1 MGFIAGWGAEGF
13 PSNLVS
19 EAARAYNCGAI
30 AVFDSPCGPVASV
43 VVQVLRSIGLG
54 STVTGLEDAA
64 FVEPDVGALRGSVVT
79 IGAYDGVHLG
89 HRAVIAEVR
98 RLAAERGLTSAVI
111 TFDRHPAEIVRP
123 ESAPKLLT
131 DLAQKLEL
139 LESTGVDT
147 TLVVHFDEER
157 STETAEDFIAEIIVG
172 ALGAKVVVVGDDFHF
187 GKDRRGNVELLRTI
201 GRDLGAVMGFDVV
214 GLDLFGDE
222 LTGTAAQVGHAPKI
236 SSTRIRT
243 LLRDGDIRKAAALL
257 GRAYEV
263 RGPVV
268 HGDARGRTLGFPT
281 ANIAVPVEICL
292 PADGVYAGW
301 YHRPDGVALPAAL
314 NLGRRPTFYADTP
327 PYSLLE
333 AFILDWSGDLYDE
346 PARVEFVERLRSE
359 MKFESIDALIAQMGA
374 DVRKA
379 RTVLGIV

>member
-1 MGFIAGWGAEGF
+1 M
-13 PSNLVS
+13 
-19 EAARAYNCGAI
+19 
-30 AVFDSPCGPVASV
+30 
-43 VVQVLRSIGLG
+43 QVLRSIGLG
-54 STVTGLEDAA
+54 STVGAA
-64 FVEPDVGALRGSVVT
+64 REVVDGAASASGSSGAVVT

-172 ALGAKVVVVGDDFHF
+172 ALGARVVVVGDDFHF
-187 GKDRRGNVELLRTI
+187 GKDRRGNVELLRTV
-201 GRDLGAVMGFDVV
+201 GRDLGPVMGFDVV

-222 LTGTAAQVGHAPKI
+222 LTGTGAHVGKGPKI

-243 LLRDGDIRKAAALL
+243 LLRDGDIRLAAALL

-263 RGPVV
+263 RGLVV

-292 PADGVYAGW
+292 PADGIYAGW

-314 NLGRRPTFYADTP
+314 NLGRRPTFYPDQ

-333 AFILDWSGDLYDE
+333 AFIIDWSGDLYGE
-346 PARVEFVERLRSE
+346 GARIEFVERLRAE
-359 MKFESIDALIAQMGA
+359 MKFDSVDGLIAQMGE
-374 DVRKA
+374 DVGKA
-379 RTVLGIV
+379 RTVLGIA

>member
-1 MGFIAGWGAEGF
+1 MHT
-13 PSNLVS
+13 VS
-19 EAARAYNCGAI
+19 R
-30 AVFDSPCGPVASV
+30 SWHGPVASA

-54 STVTGLEDAA
+54 SSVVGDGETAIA
-64 FVEPDVGALRGSVVT
+64 NVEPHGRALGTVVT

-98 RLAAERGLTSAVI
+98 RLASQRGLTSAVI

-201 GRDLGAVMGFDVV
+201 GRDLGPELGFEVV

-222 LTGTAAQVGHAPKI
+222 LTGTGAGHKHGPKI

-243 LLRDGDIRKAAALL
+243 LLREGDMSTAATLL
-257 GRAYEV
+257 GRTYEI

-281 ANIAVPVEICL
+281 ANMAVPVEMCL
-292 PADGVYAGW
+292 PADGIYAGW

-314 NLGRRPTFYADTP
+314 NLGRRPTFYADQ

-333 AFILDWSGDLYDE
+333 AFVIDWSGDLYDE
-346 PARVEFVERLRSE
+346 PARVEFVERLRAE
-359 MKFESIDALIAQMGA
+359 MKFDSIDALIAQMRA
-374 DVRKA
+374 DVEKA
-379 RTVLGIV
+379 RTVLGLH

>member
-1 MGFIAGWGAEGF
+1 M
-13 PSNLVS
+13 
-19 EAARAYNCGAI
+19 
-30 AVFDSPCGPVASV
+30 

>member
-1 MGFIAGWGAEGF
+1 MWSTIDHFVGFELRVGR
-13 PSNLVS
+13 
-19 EAARAYNCGAI
+19 RAYDCGAI

-201 GRDLGAVMGFDVV
+201 GRDLGAAMGFDVV

-243 LLRDGDIRKAAALL
+243 LLRDGDIRKAATLL

-379 RTVLGIV
+379 RAVLGIV

>member
-1 MGFIAGWGAEGF
+1 M
-13 PSNLVS
+13 
-19 EAARAYNCGAI
+19 
-30 AVFDSPCGPVASV
+30 

-222 LTGTAAQVGHAPKI
+222 LTGAAAQVGHAPKI

-379 RTVLGIV
+379 RAVLGIV

>member
-1 MGFIAGWGAEGF
+1 M
-13 PSNLVS
+13 
-19 EAARAYNCGAI
+19 
-30 AVFDSPCGPVASV
+30 
-43 VVQVLRSIGLG
+43 QVLRSIGLG
-54 STVTGLEDAA
+54 STVIGDGSGDA
-64 FVEPDVGALRGSVVT
+64 DVNPEFRSADRLGGGAGTVVT

-98 RLAAERGLTSAVI
+98 RLAAERGLSSAVI

-147 TLVVHFDEER
+147 TLVVHFDEAR

-201 GRDLGAVMGFDVV
+201 GRDLGPVLGFEVV

-222 LTGTAAQVGHAPKI
+222 LIGAGRAGRGSAGHGPKI

-243 LLRDGDIRKAAALL
+243 LLREGDMAAAAALL
-257 GRAYEV
+257 GRTYEV

-281 ANIAVPVEICL
+281 ANMAVPVEICL
-292 PADGVYAGW
+292 PADGIYAGW

-314 NLGRRPTFYADTP
+314 NLGRRPTFYSDQ

-333 AFILDWSGDLYDE
+333 AFVIDWSGDLYDE
-346 PARVEFVERLRSE
+346 PARVEFVERLRAE
-359 MKFESIDALIAQMGA
+359 MKFDSIDALVTQMRA
-374 DVRKA
+374 DVVKA
-379 RTVLGIV
+379 RSVLGIA